1 MKANTTTNKGI
12 YLGTGINPFPAL
24 HAFATVTSG
33 ANKTFLHSLNGV
45 VEVSKEEFDN
55 KEESL
60 NNAKEKFFQVFPA

>member
-33 ANKTFLHSLNGV
+33 ANKTFLNSLNGV
-45 VEVSKEEFDN
+45 VEVSKEEFGK

-60 NNAKEKFFQVFPA
+60 NNAKEQFFQAFPA